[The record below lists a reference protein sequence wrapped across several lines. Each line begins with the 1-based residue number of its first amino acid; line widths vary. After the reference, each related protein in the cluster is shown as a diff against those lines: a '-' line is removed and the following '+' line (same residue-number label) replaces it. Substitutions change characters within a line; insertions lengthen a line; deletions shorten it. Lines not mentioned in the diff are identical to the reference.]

1 LFKALVDS
9 VLGPTPIPTGVKPT
23 LEIALD
29 RNFFTGGTVVP
40 KSMADFES
48 SEQFNANTSELAKIM
63 GDYTGI
69 SPVKTDHFIRGTF
82 GTAGALAQWFSN
94 MVFSEGRVASEFKQN
109 PIVSSFV
116 APDVLKLNEQL
127 YYDLKDRTTEA
138 YRTWNDLMERE
149 SFDKAD
155 KHYEKNDKLI
165 EAHGYILSL
174 DEELKGINK
183 EIRRLGR
190 TSDRSMSPEEKRKD
204 INDLTLIKQQMLEG
218 IFEVRKEAGL

>member
-1 LFKALVDS
+1 
-9 VLGPTPIPTGVKPT
+9 
-23 LEIALD
+23 
-29 RNFFTGGTVVP
+29 
-40 KSMADFES
+40 
-48 SEQFNANTSELAKIM
+48 
-63 GDYTGI
+63 
-69 SPVKTDHFIRGTF
+69 
-82 GTAGALAQWFSN
+82 
-94 MVFSEGRVASEFKQN
+94 VASEFKQN

-138 YRTWNDLMERE
+138 YKTWNDLMERE

-155 KHYEKNDKLI
+155 KYYEKNDKLI

-204 INDLTLIKQQMLEG
+204 INDLTLIKQQMLDG
-218 IFEVRKEAGL
+218 IFEVRKDAGL